1 MFKIGLVDLDTSHPV
16 AWTPKINAY
25 GDMKIVAVFDSGD
38 VNPRSY
44 TEEFAQKNDVK
55 IAGSLGEL
63 AGMVDAVILHGAD
76 WDVHVD
82 RAIPFLE
89 AGKPVLIDKPIVG
102 KLRDVH
108 RLLSLQQKH
117 PDALIMG
124 GSSVRFA
131 EEVAALKAEKEA
143 FGQISCAF
151 ASGPNDFFSYG
162 IHTVEMFQ
170 GFFGTGVKSVRY
182 LGSNGGELFQA
193 TYKNGPIV
201 IYQIS
206 APAGG
211 WFFSISTA
219 KGIKTASVDNGKLYD
234 AIIAQFHT
242 MLVEK
247 KAPLPLSDFMEA
259 ILIQLAALR
268 SRQTG
273 VTVCLDDL
281 GYDEGFDGK
290 AYTAAYRMNKWKGKY

>member
-1 MFKIGLVDLDTSHPV
+1 MFKIGMVDLDTSHPV
-16 AWTPKINAY
+16 AWLPKINAY
-25 GDMKIVAVFDSGD
+25 GDMKVVAVFDSGD

-55 IAGSLGEL
+55 IAGSPGEL

-76 WDVHVD
+76 WDAHVD
-82 RAIPFLE
+82 RVIPFLE
-89 AGKPVLIDKPIVG
+89 AGRPVLIDKPMVG
-102 KLRDVH
+102 KLRDAH
-108 RLLSLQQKH
+108 RLLGLQQKY
-117 PDALIMG
+117 PEALIMG

-131 EEVAALKAEKEA
+131 EEVTALKAEKEA
-143 FGQISCAF
+143 FGHISCAF

-162 IHTVEMFQ
+162 IHTVEMFE
-170 GFFGTGVKSVRY
+170 GFFGAGVKSVRY
-182 LGSNGGELFQA
+182 LGANGGELFQA

-206 APAGG
+206 APSGG
-211 WFFSISTA
+211 WYFALTTS
-219 KGIKTASVDNGKLYD
+219 KGVKATSVEVPKLYD
-234 AIIAQFHT
+234 AIIAQFHK

-247 KAPLPLSDFMEA
+247 KAPLPLPEFLEA
-259 ILIQLAALR
+259 ILVQLAALR
-268 SRQTG
+268 ARQTG
-273 VTVCLDDL
+273 VTVYLDDL